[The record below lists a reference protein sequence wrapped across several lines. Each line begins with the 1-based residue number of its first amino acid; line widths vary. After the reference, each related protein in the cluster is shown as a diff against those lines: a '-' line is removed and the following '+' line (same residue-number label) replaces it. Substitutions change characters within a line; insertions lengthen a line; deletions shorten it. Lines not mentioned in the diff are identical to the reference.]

1 MSETAISRL
10 YVMLGM
16 KSTLGEDT
24 QKASGEV
31 KKFEKDILS
40 SSKQVGAAFTAIGGA
55 ALLLADN
62 SRKLNADLGQTALQL
77 GLTADEMRTLALETT
92 SITFPL
98 QDTVATFDLLTRAG
112 MRNTEGMQR
121 TANALSDLGTA
132 MGYNASE
139 LAESLIPAFNAFGVP
154 LEEVEDHV
162 DTFTHLLRNTTVDLS
177 DYASMVNYLA
187 PQLDTMN
194 LSIEDSVA
202 VMEALADKGIQ
213 GGAATREFR
222 KAATAAEGDVKKF
235 YEALGL
241 TAGEVEVYAREIQDA
256 TGITKE
262 YAAVAE
268 TQFGTIDHLKQAWS
282 ELSFQIGSAIEPF
295 EGVAVAATA
304 LGGIMMGLGPALQVV
319 TAAKTAYTAAT
330 AAATTATTAFAAALL
345 ANPVTLVA
353 AGVTALALALGGY
366 YLATRK
372 ADEATKDFNRTGMSA
387 LEQAKERVKGAEAEI
402 EATKKQIEWHQK
414 MRDEAADLGGLLN
427 HLSAQYHQ
435 SYIDEYTEKIE
446 TLTGTLEDLKDG
458 VVALEDQ
465 EINIEMAESQHN
477 VDKMESS
484 LSRILG
490 LMGEIAGEEKVRAE
504 LADTEAIQEIRV
516 RTSQKDLDDAE
527 EALRRWEKGGDN
539 AYALEFGA
547 TAAREEH
554 QRLID
559 EVTKAQ
565 VNLNR
570 ATRDHEDTLEEL
582 NGLTERY
589 NSLNDEMVGAVADIR
604 GEFEDFD
611 LTLGDVAEGMD
622 HVIEKYRTFIAMTS
636 AGQERQRQIDLLLGI
651 VPDAETA
658 VPVVSGGV
666 YGKGLSQSS
675 KVFETTEEGS
685 LRRTPAGDRPTDSP
699 VTTIAAQ
706 YAVDPLPAIQVETPD
721 PVTVVAQYA
730 VDPLPAIEVET
741 PDPVTIAAQYAVD
754 PLPAIQVETPDPVT
768 VVAQYAVDP
777 LPAIEVE
784 TPDPVTIAAQYA
796 VDPLPAIQVETPDPV
811 TVIAQY
817 AVDPLPAIQVETP
830 DPVTV
835 IAQYAVDSLPAI
847 KVDQPD
853 PVIIEAQYV
862 GDLIGS
868 DILQAESELNEI
880 REIRNRLDS
889 DAVLTTGELRNL
901 YTQIE
906 DQIPEIGAVHGTTVD
921 GMISKLDEYIRR
933 QETAIDYLKML
944 QGTPEPD
951 DGGLVRQPV
960 GRTAELPAPADP
972 KTIDARYPP
981 PPHMPLFEFSPVPS
995 DVLVSEQELNEIR
1008 GIRNEL
1014 DSGATQITADLLAL
1028 YERVQEEIPEIG
1040 EVHDLTVTG
1049 MVGKLD
1055 EYIRRQE
1062 VAIANMRE
1070 MSGGGSTVVMT
1081 APGDQPER
1089 SAATGMPYVP
1099 RDMNVRVHQGEA
1111 IVPASE
1117 TRSPRALHIHMH
1129 NPVVRNDAD
1138 IDILTSAL
1146 YRRLQRT

>member
-435 SYIDEYTEKIE
+435 THIDEYTEKIE

-666 YGKGLSQSS
+666 YGKGFSQSS

-699 VTTIAAQ
+699 VT
-706 YAVDPLPAIQVETPD
+706 
-721 PVTVVAQYA
+721 
-730 VDPLPAIEVET
+730 
-741 PDPVTIAAQYAVD
+741 TIAAQYAVD

-1070 MSGGGSTVVMT
+1070 LSGGGSTVVM
-1081 APGDQPER
+1081 PSGRGGEQPER
-1089 SAATGMPYVP
+1089 SAATGIPYVP

-1111 IVPASE
+1111 IEPASE
-1117 TRSPRALHIHMH
+1117 TRSPPALHIPMH

>member
-768 VVAQYAVDP
+768 V
-777 LPAIEVE
+777 
-784 TPDPVTIAAQYA
+784 
-796 VDPLPAIQVETPDPV
+796 
-811 TVIAQY
+811 IAQY

>member
-768 VVAQYAVDP
+768 V
-777 LPAIEVE
+777 
-784 TPDPVTIAAQYA
+784 
-796 VDPLPAIQVETPDPV
+796 
-811 TVIAQY
+811 IAQY

-981 PPHMPLFEFSPVPS
+981 PPHMPLFEFPPIPS
-995 DVLVSEQELNEIR
+995 DVLVSEEELNEIR

>member
-768 VVAQYAVDP
+768 V
-777 LPAIEVE
+777 
-784 TPDPVTIAAQYA
+784 
-796 VDPLPAIQVETPDPV
+796 
-811 TVIAQY
+811 
-817 AVDPLPAIQVETP
+817 
-830 DPVTV
+830 

>member
-1 MSETAISRL
+1 
-10 YVMLGM
+10 MLGM

-31 KKFEKDILS
+31 KKFEKEVIS
-40 SSKQVGAAFTAIGGA
+40 SSKQVGGALTAIGGA

-304 LGGIMMGLGPALQVV
+304 VGGIMMGLGPALQVV
-319 TAAKTAYTAAT
+319 TAAKTAYAAAT
-330 AAATTATTAFAAALL
+330 TAATTATTAFAAALL

-435 SYIDEYTEKIE
+435 THIDEYTEKIE

-611 LTLGDVAEGMD
+611 LTLGDVAKGMD

-636 AGQERQRQIDLLLGI
+636 AGQERQRQIDLLLGV

-666 YGKGLSQSS
+666 YGKGFSQSS

-721 PVTVVAQYA
+721 PVT
-730 VDPLPAIEVET
+730 
-741 PDPVTIAAQYAVD
+741 IAAQYVID
-754 PLPAIQVETPDPVT
+754 PLPTIKVDQPDPVI
-768 VVAQYAVDP
+768 
-777 LPAIEVE
+777 IE
-784 TPDPVTIAAQYA
+784 AQYA

-817 AVDPLPAIQVETP
+817 AVDPLPAIEVEVP
-830 DPVTV
+830 DPVT
-835 IAQYAVDSLPAI
+835 IAAQYAVDSLPAI

-906 DQIPEIGAVHGTTVD
+906 GQIPEIGAVHGTTVD

-933 QETAIDYLKML
+933 QETAIDYLKTL

-981 PPHMPLFEFSPVPS
+981 PPHMPLFEFPPIPS
-995 DVLVSEQELNEIR
+995 DVLVSEEELNEIR

-1070 MSGGGSTVVMT
+1070 LSGGGSTVVM
-1081 APGDQPER
+1081 PSGRGGEQPER
-1089 SAATGMPYVP
+1089 SAATGIPYVP

>member
-730 VDPLPAIEVET
+730 VDPLPAIQVET
-741 PDPVTIAAQYAVD
+741 PDPVTIAAQYVID
-754 PLPAIQVETPDPVT
+754 PLPT
-768 VVAQYAVDP
+768 
-777 LPAIEVE
+777 
-784 TPDPVTIAAQYA
+784 
-796 VDPLPAIQVETPDPV
+796 
-811 TVIAQY
+811 
-817 AVDPLPAIQVETP
+817 
-830 DPVTV
+830 
-835 IAQYAVDSLPAI
+835 I